1 MIYIVTHA
9 PREATLLTALCDQ
22 RSWPA
27 QACTTLADFD
37 KLAEGNPP
45 SVVVIRQR
53 VADGYSDDLFG
64 WLKAGSFRQTPRVLV
79 LVPANCS
86 IQQEA
91 RQVAMGAD
99 VVMRDPLR
107 LEVLLEYVAR
117 YRARSRHAS
126 TSRPLPLTYEFAG
139 VRVVP
144 HELRLEKSG
153 KAVRVA
159 PQVVAL
165 LRLLHHSIGKVAP
178 YPALYCELF
187 NQKFAGDTS
196 NCRVLLAKATASFA
210 PLRVD
215 LRAHIKVIPKS
226 GYLYT
231 PFPGRAQTGKAERK

>member
-1 MIYIVTHA
+1 MIYIITHTQ
-9 PREATLLTALCDQ
+9 REATLLTALCDQ

-27 QACTTLADFD
+27 QACTTLADFA
-37 KLAEGNPP
+37 KLAERNAP
-45 SVVVIRQR
+45 SVVVIRHR
-53 VADGYSDDLFG
+53 VGDGYSDDFLG
-64 WLKAGSFRQTPRVLV
+64 WIKTASLRQTPRVLV
-79 LVPANCS
+79 LMPANCS

-91 RQVAMGAD
+91 RQVSMGAD

-107 LEVLLEYVAR
+107 LEVLLEYVAK
-117 YRARSRHAS
+117 YRARSSHAS
-126 TSRPLPLTYEFAG
+126 TSRPLPLTYDFAG

-153 KAVRVA
+153 KTVRVA
-159 PQVVAL
+159 PQVIAL

-178 YPALYCELF
+178 YPTLYCELF

-226 GYLYT
+226 GYLYA
-231 PFPGRAQTGKAERK
+231 PSSSWDQTGKMERK